1 MTRTLFHHIIYLLGM
16 IALAISIPLSHFS
29 MGLTAFIL
37 MLNWL
42 AEWNW
47 KEKWERVKIN
57 KDGLFL
63 PMLFLFCCIGLINT
77 DLWPIALHNLLAKLP
92 ILLAPLMIITSK
104 PFTYKEFRLIQWAFI
119 GSTVFCCIY
128 SFCYWMSHSIQ
139 DIRQISVFIDH
150 IRFSLCIV
158 LSIVFCCHLMLQN
171 KGQKA
176 MLNAVYSGLIV
187 LQIIYMFIAQTL
199 TGIIILFVIGLMFG
213 LYLLLTMTKSRVK
226 TAILCTIAML
236 SIVGVAYVGVI
247 TFQYFHCQD
256 TEITERQTALGNDYA
271 FDSSSIVENG
281 HRVYDYVCLP
291 EMEMA
296 WAQRSDTAYSPLIE
310 QTLIRYLNSKGLR
323 KDAAAVNALSDV
335 DVANVENKIA
345 NVDYT
350 RRLGLH
356 RAMYQTYFSYSIYK
370 KYGNIEQS
378 SLYQR
383 FELWNA
389 SWNVIRNNWLLGVG
403 LGDYK
408 AELDSQLE
416 RQGSSIAHKHNRGSH
431 NQFLTFWLMGG
442 FLLVLCFVL
451 VLAYPFWRL
460 RNRITFLY
468 VAYFVI
474 MVLSMITE
482 DTIESQPGRLLFAV
496 FMPLLLYANVRG
508 EEN

>member
-1 MTRTLFHHIIYLLGM
+1 MSNAIY
-16 IALAISIPLSHFS
+16 A
-29 MGLTAFIL
+29 GL
-37 MLNWL
+37 
-42 AEWNW
+42 
-47 KEKWERVKIN
+47 V
-57 KDGLFL
+57 
-63 PMLFLFCCIGLINT
+63 
-77 DLWPIALHNLLAKLP
+77 
-92 ILLAPLMIITSK
+92 
-104 PFTYKEFRLIQWAFI
+104 
-119 GSTVFCCIY
+119 
-128 SFCYWMSHSIQ
+128 
-139 DIRQISVFIDH
+139 
-150 IRFSLCIV
+150 
-158 LSIVFCCHLMLQN
+158 
-171 KGQKA
+171 
-176 MLNAVYSGLIV
+176 V
-187 LQIIYMFIAQTL
+187 LQIMYMLIAQTL
-199 TGIIILFVIGLMFG
+199 TGIVILFVVGVMFG

-356 RAMYQTYFSYSIYK
+356 RALYQTYFSYSIYK